1 MSLLRLYGRVLGLL
15 AGDRLVA
22 IGLAIANVALAGL
35 LFLEPV
41 LFGRVVDVL
50 SHSAAMT
57 RDLVWDQAL
66 ALLAL
71 WGAVGL
77 SGIGA
82 NVAVSLLADRMAHR
96 NRLYCMHR
104 YFEHVIALP
113 LSFHGDIQ
121 SGRLMKVMLVGT
133 DNLFSMWLSFFRDHL
148 STFVAVLILLPLTLA
163 MNWRLALLLIALV
176 VVFSVLTSFVIQKTE
191 HAQGQ
196 VERYQSRLAGNAQD
210 ALANVMVVQSFT
222 RLNSEARMFG
232 DIVRQV
238 LDHQFPVLNWWA
250 IVNVLTRAASTLTTI
265 SIFVLGT
272 FLHLN
277 GKATVGE
284 IVSFMGFA
292 TLLVTKLESAVAFC
306 SRLLFQAPAIEE
318 FFEVMD
324 ATSSVPEKPG
334 ALVLGRVQGAVA
346 FEQVA
351 FAYPGGP
358 RILNEVD
365 FVAPPGRTLAL
376 VGQTGA
382 GKSTAMALLQR
393 LWDPVEGRVTV
404 DGHDLRD
411 ITLES
416 LRRNTGVVFQE
427 SMLFNRTI
435 RDNLLVGRPEATQ
448 EELET
453 ACRMAEAH
461 DFVIRQPHGY
471 DTLVGERGAS
481 LSGGQRQRLAI
492 ARALLKDPPILI
504 LDEATS
510 ALDAA
515 TEARVQRALK
525 ALMAG
530 RTTFI
535 IAHRLSTVRDAD
547 EILVFEG
554 GRIAER
560 GSFDALVRQGG
571 RFAELVRTQ
580 LNTDATPAPPAAEP
594 VPEVA
599 AAAAVPLKQAER
611 VKSAGPQAPKAK
623 RQRGK
628 GRNPRP
634 TD

>member
-1 MSLLRLYGRVLGLL
+1 MDFVRLYLRVLRVLAPDRWVALGLC
-15 AGDRLVA
+15 
-22 IGLAIANVALAGL
+22 IANVALAGL
-35 LFLEPV
+35 QFLEPV

-50 SHSAAMT
+50 THAAGMS
-57 RDLVWDQAL
+57 REAVWAESL

-82 NVAVSLLADRMAHR
+82 NVAVALLSDRMAHR
-96 NRLYCMHR
+96 NRLAAMSR
-104 YFEHVIALP
+104 YFQHVLALP
-113 LSFHGDIQ
+113 LSFHGDVQ

-133 DNLFSMWLSFFRDHL
+133 DHMFALWLSFFREHL
-148 STFVAVLILLPLTLA
+148 NTFVAVLVLLPLTLFL
-163 MNWRLALLLIALV
+163 NWRLALLLIALV
-176 VVFSVLTSFVIQKTE
+176 VVFSVLVAFVIRRTDE
-191 HAQGQ
+191 AQSA
-196 VERYQSRLAGNAQD
+196 VERYHSQLAGNAQD
-210 ALANVMVVQSFT
+210 ALSNIVVVQSFSRMAT
-222 RLNSEARMFG
+222 EARIFG
-232 DIVRQV
+232 DIVRMV
-238 LDHQFPVLNWWA
+238 LDRQFPVLNWWA
-250 IVNVLTRAASTLTTI
+250 VVSVMTRAASTITVI
-265 SIFVLGT
+265 AIFVLGT
-272 FLHLN
+272 VLHLD

-284 IVSFMGFA
+284 IVTFMGFA
-292 TLLVTKLESAVAFC
+292 TLLIGKLEGAVGFV
-306 SRLLFQAPAIEE
+306 SRLVFHAPAISE

-324 ATSSVPEKPG
+324 ARSTVPEKPG
-334 ALVLGRVQGAVA
+334 ALDVGRARGAVA
-346 FEQVA
+346 FENVS

-358 RILNEVD
+358 RILQGVSFE
-365 FVAPPGRTLAL
+365 APPGRTLAL

-393 LWDPVEGRVTV
+393 MWDPVEGRITL

-416 LRRNTGVVFQE
+416 LRRNIGVVFQE

-435 RDNLLVGRPEATQ
+435 RDNLLVGKPDATQ
-448 EELET
+448 EELEE

-461 DFVIRQPHGY
+461 DFILRQPRGY
-471 DTLVGERGAS
+471 DTMVGERGAS

-492 ARALLKDPPILI
+492 ARALLKNPPVLI

-515 TEARVQRALK
+515 TEARVQRALR

-554 GRIAER
+554 GRIVER
-560 GSFDALVRQGG
+560 GGFEALVHQGG

-580 LNTDATPAPPAAEP
+580 LTGQALPAQPAH
-594 VPEVA
+594 
-599 AAAAVPLKQAER
+599 
-611 VKSAGPQAPKAK
+611 
-623 RQRGK
+623 
-628 GRNPRP
+628 
-634 TD
+634 

>member
-1 MSLLRLYGRVLGLL
+1 MDFIRLYGRVLKLL
-15 AGDRLVA
+15 SKDRWVA
-22 IGLAIANVALAGL
+22 IGLSIANVALAGL

-50 SHSAAMT
+50 SHAATNT
-57 RDLVWDQAL
+57 REQVWEQAF

-71 WGAVGL
+71 WCAVGL

-82 NVAVSLLADRMAHR
+82 TVAVSLLADRMAHR
-96 NRLYCMHR
+96 NRLLSMHR
-104 YFEHVIALP
+104 YFEHVLALP

-121 SGRLMKVMLVGT
+121 SGRLMKVMLVGA
-133 DNLFSMWLSFFRDHL
+133 DNLFSIWLAFFRDHM
-148 STFVAVLILLPLTLA
+148 STFVAALVLLPLTLA
-163 MNWRLALLLIALV
+163 MNWRLGLLLVALV
-176 VVFSVLTSFVIQKTE
+176 VVFAIITAFVISQTE
-191 HAQGQ
+191 TAQGK
-196 VERYQSRLAGNAQD
+196 VEMYQSRLAGTAQD
-210 ALANVMVVQSFT
+210 ALSNVIVVQSFT
-222 RLNSEARMFG
+222 RMASEARMFG

-238 LDHQFPVLNWWA
+238 MDHQFPVLNWWA
-250 IVNVLTRAASTLTTI
+250 VVSVLTRAASTLTVI
-265 SIFVLGT
+265 AVFILGT
-272 FLHLN
+272 VLHLD

-292 TLLVTKLESAVAFC
+292 TLLINKLEGAVAFV
-306 SRLLFQAPAIEE
+306 SRLVFQAPGIAE
-318 FFEVMD
+318 FFEVLD
-324 ATSSVPEKPG
+324 ARTSVPERPG
-334 ALVLGRVQGAVA
+334 AVTLGRAAGQVV
-346 FEQVA
+346 FERVA

-358 RILNEVD
+358 RILSDVEFRAD
-365 FVAPPGRTLAL
+365 PGRTIAL

-393 LWDPVEGRVTV
+393 LWDPVAGRVTL

-411 ITLES
+411 ITLDS
-416 LRRNTGVVFQE
+416 LRRNVGVVFQE

-435 RDNLLVGRPEATQ
+435 RDNLLIGRPEATQ
-448 EELET
+448 EEVER

-461 DFVIRQPHGY
+461 DFIIRQAKGY

-492 ARALLKDPPILI
+492 ARALLKDPPVLI

-515 TEARVQRALK
+515 TEARVQKALA

-554 GRIAER
+554 GHIAER
-560 GSFDALVRQGG
+560 GTFDALVRQGG
-571 RFAELVRTQ
+571 RFAELVKTQ
-580 LNTDATPAPPAAEP
+580 LTASVPLTVPGAVKAAE
-594 VPEVA
+594 
-599 AAAAVPLKQAER
+599 
-611 VKSAGPQAPKAK
+611 
-623 RQRGK
+623 
-628 GRNPRP
+628 
-634 TD
+634 

>member
-1 MSLLRLYGRVLGLL
+1 MQLVRLYGRVLGLL
-15 AGDRLVA
+15 APDRWVA
-22 IGLAIANVALAGL
+22 TGLAIANVAMAGL

-41 LFGRVVDVL
+41 LFGRVIDVL
-50 SHSAAMT
+50 THASVMT
-57 RDLVWDQAL
+57 REAVWQESL
-66 ALLAL
+66 RLLAL

-82 NVAVSLLADRMAHR
+82 NVAVSLLSDRMAHR
-96 NRLYCMHR
+96 NRLAAMAR
-104 YFEHVIALP
+104 FFEHVLSLP
-113 LSFHGDIQ
+113 LSFHGDVQ
-121 SGRLMKVMLVGT
+121 SGRLMKVMLSGS
-133 DNLFSMWLSFFRDHL
+133 DNLFGLWLNFFRDHL
-148 STFVAVLILLPLTLA
+148 STFIAAVVLMPLTVA
-163 MNWRLALLLIALV
+163 MNWRLGLLLVGLV
-176 VVFSVLTSFVIQKTE
+176 VLFAVLTTLIIQRTE
-191 HAQGQ
+191 TAQGQ
-196 VERYQSRLAGNAQD
+196 VERFQTQLAGNAQD
-210 ALANVMVVQSFT
+210 ALSNVVVVQSFS

-250 IVNVLTRAASTLTTI
+250 LVSVLTRAASTITTI
-265 SIFVLGT
+265 AVFILGT
-272 FLHLN
+272 VLHLD
-277 GKATVGE
+277 GKASVGE

-292 TLLVTKLESAVAFC
+292 NLLIGKLEAAVAFL
-306 SRLLFQAPAIEE
+306 SRLVFQAPAIAQ
-318 FFEVMD
+318 FFEVLD
-324 ATSSVPEKPG
+324 AQTSVPEKPN
-334 ALVLGRVQGAVA
+334 AQRLGRVQGEVA
-346 FEQVA
+346 FETVS

-358 RILNEVD
+358 RILSDVS
-365 FVAPPGRTLAL
+365 FRAAPGRTLAL

-393 LWDPVEGRVTV
+393 LWDPVGGRVTM

-411 ITLES
+411 ITIDS
-416 LRRNTGVVFQE
+416 LRKNIGVVFQE

-448 EELET
+448 EEIER

-461 DFVIRQPHGY
+461 EFITRQPRGY
-471 DTLVGERGAS
+471 DTMVGERGAS

-515 TEARVQRALK
+515 TEARVQKALA

-547 EILVFEG
+547 EIMVFEG
-554 GRIAER
+554 GQIMER

-580 LNTDATPAPPAAEP
+580 LTATAPMAEAVKAAE
-594 VPEVA
+594 
-599 AAAAVPLKQAER
+599 
-611 VKSAGPQAPKAK
+611 
-623 RQRGK
+623 
-628 GRNPRP
+628 
-634 TD
+634 